1 MRQRHVPLRIH
12 DRLEL
17 DRRKRDYEERTGDVG
32 DWGEFLG
39 VVTLAGMAAL
49 GIYSV
54 AQMDRLASV
63 IWQVRCSSC
72 GVRFPVKAPS
82 PAPWRLSRVTC
93 VKCEA
98 ELVLD
103 FVKASDNAGDTPS
116 QKPVVLR
123 CHYCEQE
130 VDPNATAVNPHEV
143 EYLKC
148 PRCDRVIRL
157 LL

>member
-1 MRQRHVPLRIH
+1 MRQRHVPLRVD

-17 DRRKRDYEERTGDVG
+17 DQRKRDYEERTGDAG
-32 DWGEFLG
+32 DWGRFLE

-54 AQMDRLASV
+54 AQVGRLDSV
-63 IWQVRCSSC
+63 IWKVRCPSC

-82 PAPWRLSRVTC
+82 PPPWRLSRVTC
-93 VKCEA
+93 VKCGT

-103 FVKASDNAGDTPS
+103 FVKASDNVGDTPNHG
-116 QKPVVLR
+116 PVVLR

-130 VDPNATAVNPHEV
+130 VDPSATAVNPHKV
-143 EYLKC
+143 EYLTC
-148 PRCDRVIRL
+148 PRCDRVVRL